1 MLVKASIEVKS
12 FHWGSEISEIIAGT
26 GINSNSSVCSL
37 DSLVKWKHF
46 IWVIQNFW
54 GERVVNMT
62 VKRFQT
68 VRNMKG
74 ACNALQSC
82 WKSTLPKHFNTSK
95 LSVPSNRCGL
105 VAWDNEL
112 NPLRKFKKW
121 DLDLV
126 FFLQW
131 YFGSSIVCS
140 PLVAQVVVEFT
151 GTFWGWTHPCPTTEK
166 IDVFV
171 LTKFL
176 ARARACDGA
185 FTSRSQK
192 LKVSA
197 FTRKKK

>member
-1 MLVKASIEVKS
+1 
-12 FHWGSEISEIIAGT
+12 
-26 GINSNSSVCSL
+26 
-37 DSLVKWKHF
+37 
-46 IWVIQNFW
+46 
-54 GERVVNMT
+54 
-62 VKRFQT
+62 
-68 VRNMKG
+68 MKG
-74 ACNALQSC
+74 VCNALQWC
-82 WKSTLPKHFNTSK
+82 WMSTLLKNFNTSK
-95 LSVPSNRCGL
+95 LSLPSNRCGL

-131 YFGSSIVCS
+131 CFGSSIVCS

-151 GTFWGWTHPCPTTEK
+151 GTFWRWIHPYPTTEK

-176 ARARACDGA
+176 ARARACNSP

-192 LKVSA
+192 LTVSA
-197 FTRKKK
+197 FTRKKSKVKSSKLSFVSSFQWVLLIRTVLRGDF